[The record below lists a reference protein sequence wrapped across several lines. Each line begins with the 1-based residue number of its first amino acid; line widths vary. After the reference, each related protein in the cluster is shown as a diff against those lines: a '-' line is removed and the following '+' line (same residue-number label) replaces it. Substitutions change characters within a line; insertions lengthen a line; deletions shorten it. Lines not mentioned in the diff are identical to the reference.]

1 MDARPMNACLMPVA
15 CGFNLPRPIRWDK
28 PRSCSGPSQKA
39 VSLQAAR
46 IPCRHRHRQYVA
58 ERRPGNTNSGSP
70 APLLND
76 PVFNGSAFNGAVF
89 NSRATRGQA
98 RPEIGLGDLKP
109 LLRVESAEVR
119 FGNSIIVD
127 HASLVVAAG
136 QIVSLIGPNGSGKTT
151 LIRAALG
158 LQRLSAGRVWR
169 APNLKIGYVPQR
181 VGVDPSLPIT
191 VERFL
196 RVGTRADRGAVGRA
210 LDELGVRRLSDRPV
224 QQVSGGEMQ
233 RILIA
238 RALLRDP
245 QLLVLDEPAQG
256 VDVTGQEE
264 LYRMIGNLRTT
275 RGCGILIVSHDL
287 HLVMAE
293 TDHVICLNGHICC
306 EGQPESVADHPAY
319 LELFGDRRSEALA
332 VYRHHHD
339 HHHGPGGDVVPAA
352 DGRDRPTD
360 EDSDSAESESA
371 DG

>member
-1 MDARPMNACLMPVA
+1 M
-15 CGFNLPRPIRWDK
+15 
-28 PRSCSGPSQKA
+28 
-39 VSLQAAR
+39 
-46 IPCRHRHRQYVA
+46 
-58 ERRPGNTNSGSP
+58 
-70 APLLND
+70 
-76 PVFNGSAFNGAVF
+76 
-89 NSRATRGQA
+89 
-98 RPEIGLGDLKP
+98 GDLKP

-127 HASLVVAAG
+127 HASLDVAAG

-151 LIRAALG
+151 LVRAALG

-169 APNLKIGYVPQR
+169 APNLQIGYVPQR
-181 VGVDPSLPIT
+181 VGVDLSLPIT

-196 RVGTRADRGAVGRA
+196 SVGTRASRHSVGRA
-210 LDELGVRRLSDRPV
+210 LDELGVGALAERPV

-245 QLLVLDEPAQG
+245 ELLVLDEPAQG
-256 VDVTGQEE
+256 VDVIGQEE
-264 LYRMIGNLRTT
+264 LYRMIGDLRTA

-306 EGQPESVADHPAY
+306 EGQPENVADHPAY

-339 HHHGPGGDVVPAA
+339 HQHGPDGDVVPVSHSHDHAHDQGHEHRQDGRRVEDGKA
-352 DGRDRPTD
+352 DG
-360 EDSDSAESESA
+360 
-371 DG
+371 